1 MSRSMIVVTPQ
12 NHEAIDKI
20 LPIQIAV
27 GDQITWGNDTS
38 LGHFVDAI
46 RPDDDWPYWE
56 TEDGPSETPTH
67 VGYLMAV
74 KLLGSHEPR
83 RVSTSTAFEM
93 GVRLTLLKEHLET
106 AKDLQAP
113 VWAIKMPDGTT
124 RFVQE

>member
-1 MSRSMIVVTPQ
+1 MSRNMIVVTAQ

-20 LPIQIAV
+20 LPIQIDI

-56 TEDGPSETPTH
+56 TEDGPDKTPTH

-74 KLLGSHEPR
+74 KLLGPHEPR
-83 RVSTSTAFEM
+83 RAISGTAFEM
-93 GVRLTLLKEHLET
+93 GIELMLLKTGEELRKEIQ
-106 AKDLQAP
+106 K
-113 VWAIKMPDGTT
+113 
-124 RFVQE
+124 